1 MPLFAQKSGSGLGA
15 TKFIFLILVGV
26 TLILVGGYRAIP
38 AIEVVGLQTSKKP
51 KAAAVIGELGGHAV
65 SIPRFYADFLEYDG
79 DPHWLERRSFFRPER
94 TYASKI
100 ASFGFYIRYPEME
113 VLTDKNWS
121 QKHKE
126 SIYTST
132 WLLVGINSNSAYG
145 SSGDMALEAH
155 VNDIPLKKYP
165 YRYEELPTTIF
176 GLIGYTPIG
185 VDESKRDARHGA
197 DMSDK
202 NIYFHRNAE
211 GNVDAYIECSNVTHS
226 AAPCK
231 FRFSLLPHMRAN
243 VSVSFRKGLLP
254 HWEHIQSLVSQI
266 ILGFR
271 TSAVG
276 NPTK

>member
-1 MPLFAQKSGSGLGA
+1 MPLFAQKSGSVLGT
-15 TKFIFLILVGV
+15 TKFIFLILAGL
-26 TLILVGGYRAIP
+26 TLISVWAYRTTP
-38 AIEVVGLQTSKKP
+38 AIEIVGLQTSKKS
-51 KAAAVIGELGGHAV
+51 KADPVVGELGGHAV

-79 DPHWLERRSFFRPER
+79 DPHWLERKSFFKSER

-121 QKHKE
+121 QKHNE
-126 SIYTST
+126 SIYTSM
-132 WLLVGINSNSAYG
+132 WLLVGVNSNSAYG

-155 VNDIPLKKYP
+155 VNDISLRKYP
-165 YRYEELPTTIF
+165 YRYEELPTTTY

-185 VDESKRDARHGA
+185 ADESKRDARHGA

-202 NIYFHRNAE
+202 NIYFHRNVE
-211 GNVDAYIECSNVTHS
+211 GAIDAYIECSNVTHS
-226 AAPCK
+226 AAPCN
-231 FRFSLLPHMRAN
+231 FRFSLLPYMRAN

-254 HWEHIQSLVSQI
+254 HWKHIQSLVSQI

-276 NPTK
+276 NTTK